1 MTLTNVQ
8 TLIIIGVVALAT
20 IITRFL
26 PFIIFPESKPV
37 PSYILY
43 LGKKLPAAVI
53 GLLVVFCFKN
63 VSVTSSPYGVPELV
77 STLVIFVLHKL
88 KGNTFLSIGG
98 GTLCYMLFC
107 FFAK

>member
-1 MTLTNVQ
+1 MTLTNLQ
-8 TLIIIGVVALAT
+8 TLAIIGLVALAT

-37 PSYILY
+37 PAYINY
-43 LGKKLPAAVI
+43 LGKRLPAAVI

-63 VSVTSSPYGVPELV
+63 VSVTTTPYGVPELISV
-77 STLVIFVLHKL
+77 LVILVLHIL
-88 KGNTFLSIGG
+88 KSNTLLSIGG

-107 FFAK
+107 FFG